1 MFFAYYKNMFRRMSL
16 SGWVLGLF
24 VAGIALKM
32 YFESDAFNLKCIVSD
47 VDGNKYCVRER
58 AKLQLAADLLA
69 NTTQKLRKLV
79 AYLGKTFPE
88 RANCKRLVDNF
99 DPQTVKEILPTS
111 EYTAYS
117 ENKGEK
123 LAFCTTTTKKGD
135 KLIVSVTADKFV
147 NKGSGRPVFK
157 QNYRMEL
164 LSSLECVDY
173 VCLSNYPSG
182 IEVLKK
188 IKPDFYV
195 KGQDYKNTKQDS
207 TGKINLEKNIVEK
220 NGGKIIFTDVETFSS
235 SKIINNN
242 LSFNF
247 EQKKFFP

>member
-1 MFFAYYKNMFRRMSL
+1 MFFAYYKNMFRKISL
-16 SGWVLGLF
+16 SGWVLALF
-24 VAGIALKM
+24 VVGIALKM

-135 KLIVSVTADKFV
+135 KLIDTNTLMYVAIHELAHIATKSIGHTQEFWQNFKFLL
-147 NKGSGRPVFK
+147 
-157 QNYRMEL
+157 QNA
-164 LSSLECVDY
+164 V
-173 VCLSNYPSG
+173 
-182 IEVLKK
+182 K
-188 IKPDFYV
+188 IKIYNPV
-195 KGQDYKNTKQDS
+195 NYKKKNKNYC
-207 TGKINLEKNIVEK
+207 GMKI
-220 NGGKIIFTDVETFSS
+220 TDNPLYD
-235 SKIINNN
+235 I
-242 LSFNF
+242 
-247 EQKKFFP
+247 